1 VKTALRRSLATPLR
15 GCAGFARAAVEHPP
29 IERSRSSYAVSAN
42 RRLVLG
48 GAAAAL
54 TAAALLLGGVLTD
67 GSSREAAAVPL
78 ASGIAETDAALLP
91 RLQEQVRESPRDA
104 RGLALLGLAY
114 QQRARDTGD
123 PTYYTKSAGVLTRAL
138 RYAPNNLLATTGLGA
153 LALSRHRFH
162 EALVLGRRAVA
173 LSRTTARGYGVLGD
187 AELELG
193 RYPQAFAT
201 FDRMVGLKP
210 SLSSYARVSY
220 ARELIGDVRGAA
232 SAMRL
237 AIDAAVG
244 QPEALAWSHTQLG
257 KLFWSQGRLAAAEHE
272 YRSALEVWRGY
283 VYALDGLAQVEAARG
298 LLQNAIALELRAV
311 DRIPLPQFVASLGD
325 LYRVTGDNAA
335 ARRQYALIG
344 AIRRLLRANGV
355 KTDLETAQFDVDH
368 AIRLPHAL
376 ELARAA
382 RVDRPSIDG
391 DDVLAWALTRNGRCA
406 QAMSYAER
414 ALRLGTRD
422 ATKLFHRGMVERCLG
437 HPEDARRWFQ
447 RALAL
452 NPQFSILWAP
462 LARRY
467 AS

>member
-1 VKTALRRSLATPLR
+1 MTRK
-15 GCAGFARAAVEHPP
+15 
-29 IERSRSSYAVSAN
+29 
-42 RRLVLG
+42 RLLLG

-54 TAAALLLGGVLTD
+54 TAAALLLGGVLTN

-138 RYAPNNLLATTGLGA
+138 RYAPNNLVATTGLGA
-153 LALSRHRFH
+153 LALSRHRFR

-173 LSRTTARGYGVLGD
+173 LSPTTARGYGVLGD
-187 AELELG
+187 AQLELG
-193 RYPQAFAT
+193 RYPRAFAT
-201 FDRMVGLKP
+201 FDRMVALKP

-257 KLFWSQGRLAAAEHE
+257 KLFWSHGRLAAAARE
-272 YRSALEVWRGY
+272 YRSALEVRRDY

-298 LLQNAIALELRAV
+298 RRQQAIALELRAV

-368 AIRLPHAL
+368 AIRLPQAL
-376 ELARAA
+376 QLARAA
-382 RVDRPSIDG
+382 RTDRPSIDG
-391 DDVLAWALTRNGRCA
+391 DDVLAWALTRNGRCT
-406 QAMSYAER
+406 QALPFAER

-437 HPEDARRWFQ
+437 HREDARRWFR

-452 NPQFSILWAP
+452 NPHFSILWAP
-462 LARRY
+462 VARRY
-467 AS
+467 TW